1 MQYVDPSDTFE
12 LNSSLESNTD
22 LPSGMKNVSWN
33 TIYNSSY
40 IYVFPMDDFSNSTQ
54 VNRLGSAPNITV
66 FGSKVSSIS
75 GGIFGRALSFDSDT
89 ANITNGYSNAF
100 GINNVSITLEV
111 WIKSYAVTG
120 TRGIMGFNI
129 PNYEVGLTQNSVG
142 AIRFSCY
149 NVGSCFDITSSA
161 GVITANTTTYIVAKT
176 DGARAFLYANG
187 NSLINGTMSK
197 LMPPPTSAQVW
208 SLGSSVSGGLSN
220 YYGIIDH
227 VVISANNNLSDA
239 EIKAR
244 YEAATN
250 RYFLGIESYTAPTP
264 PPANVTGGNV
274 TVTVNVTGLS
284 NNALLFVVILILI
297 IAILL
302 FLTSR

>member
-1 MQYVDPSDTFE
+1 
-12 LNSSLESNTD
+12 
-22 LPSGMKNVSWN
+22 
-33 TIYNSSY
+33 
-40 IYVFPMDDFSNSTQ
+40 
-54 VNRLGSAPNITV
+54 
-66 FGSKVSSIS
+66 
-75 GGIFGRALSFDSDT
+75 
-89 ANITNGYSNAF
+89 
-100 GINNVSITLEV
+100 
-111 WIKSYAVTG
+111 
-120 TRGIMGFNI
+120 
-129 PNYEVGLTQNSVG
+129 
-142 AIRFSCY
+142 
-149 NVGSCFDITSSA
+149 
-161 GVITANTTTYIVAKT
+161 
-176 DGARAFLYANG
+176 
-187 NSLINGTMSK
+187 
-197 LMPPPTSAQVW
+197 MPPPTSAQVW